1 MKKQRLNLLF
11 NPFARIAGYSAL
23 GWGFLGIVL
32 ATLLS
37 YSTGLHYHGLLHF
50 GWAPNPA
57 WWCFAAE
64 HLVIWLIPAILF
76 YLGGLLLSRSRI
88 RIVDVLGT
96 VAFAQLPFI
105 IMNLFYFIPSLRFM
119 TQLNPNALSI
129 QELLAQPE
137 FIKGVWFSLFSLI
150 FFVWVLIWMFHALRV
165 SCNLKGYRLGIL
177 YAIAIT
183 GGDLICRMLIN
194 LCYNS

>member
-57 WWCFAAE
+57 WWCFAVE

-119 TQLNPNALSI
+119 TQLDPNALSI

-165 SCNLKGYRLGIL
+165 SSN
-177 YAIAIT
+177 
-183 GGDLICRMLIN
+183 
-194 LCYNS
+194 